1 MEWSI
6 AILAAVVG
14 YAFGSISFARI
25 LARIFLPGEDI
36 SQTEFDIP
44 GSDQKFVMESV
55 SATSLSARKGPKA
68 GCSTG
73 ILDMVKAAVPI
84 LGFRY
89 FYPEADYFL
98 LTAVFTVIGHNFPI
112 QHRFKGG
119 RGLSP
124 IIGGMFVIDWLFVP
138 ISFILSNLFGL
149 AIVRDMFVGYTSF
162 VVLLI
167 PWVWY
172 RFNDPAY
179 ILYAVAINIVF
190 WVSMRPELTMYLKY
204 KRSGEINRS
213 DFLQSLEGT
222 DAGRAIKY
230 ARKYG
235 LLKDE

>member
-1 MEWSI
+1 MTWSI
-6 AILAAVVG
+6 ALLAAIVG
-14 YAFGSISFARI
+14 YAFGSISFAR
-25 LARIFLPGEDI
+25 LMARIFVPGEDI
-36 SQTEFDIP
+36 SRTEFDIP
-44 GSDQKFVMESV
+44 GSENKFVLESV

-73 ILDMVKAAVPI
+73 ILDMLKAAIPV

-89 FYPEADYFL
+89 FFPEANYFL
-98 LTAVFTVIGHNFPI
+98 LTAVFTIIGHNFPI

-119 RGLSP
+119 RGISP

-138 ISFILSNLFGL
+138 VSFLLSNVLGL
-149 AIVRDMFVGYTSF
+149 VIVRDMFVGYTSF

-167 PWVWY
+167 LWVWF

-179 ILYAVAINIVF
+179 LLYAIAINVVF
-190 WVSMRPELTMYLKY
+190 WVSMRPELAMYLKY
-204 KRSGEINRS
+204 RRSGEINRS
-213 DFLQSLEGT
+213 EFLKSLEGT

-235 LLKDE
+235 LLKE